1 MNILRKECGVTA
13 IPNFRFHRGS
23 LEESLKTEVVEVENI
38 KMLHEMVC
46 SQLQDYSISESA
58 LIIEFYGYDHR
69 MGKEMYSVRIYGI
82 GIVGFLDS
90 EFIS

>member
-1 MNILRKECGVTA
+1 MFI

-23 LEESLKTEVVEVENI
+23 LEESLKTEVEVENI
-38 KMLHEMVC
+38 KILHEMVC
-46 SQLQDYSISESA
+46 SQLQDYTISETA

-69 MGKEMYSVRIYGI
+69 MGKELYSVRIYGI

>member
-1 MNILRKECGVTA
+1 MKKERGVTA
-13 IPNFRFHRGS
+13 IPNFRFHRGT
-23 LEESLKTEVVEVENI
+23 LEESLKTEIEVENI

-46 SQLQDYSISESA
+46 SQLRDYAISETA

-69 MGKEMYSVRIYGI
+69 MGKELYSVRIYGI

>member
-1 MNILRKECGVTA
+1 MFI
-13 IPNFRFHRGS
+13 IPNFRFHRGW
-23 LEESLKTEVVEVENI
+23 LEESLKTEVEVENI

-58 LIIEFYGYDHR
+58 LIIELYGYDHR
-69 MGKEMYSVRIYGI
+69 LGKELYSVKIYGI

-90 EFIS
+90 EFFSVNLRV

>member
-1 MNILRKECGVTA
+1 MSKKSREIT
-13 IPNFRFHRGS
+13 IPNFRFHRET
-23 LEESLKTEVVEVENI
+23 LEESLKTVVEVENI

-46 SQLQDYSISESA
+46 SQLRDFAISETA

-69 MGKEMYSVRIYGI
+69 MGKELYSVRIYGI

>member
-1 MNILRKECGVTA
+1 MT
-13 IPNFRFHRGS
+13 NFRFHRGT
-23 LEESLKTEVVEVENI
+23 LEESLKTEVEVENI

-69 MGKEMYSVRIYGI
+69 MRKELYSVRIYGI
-82 GIVGFLDS
+82 GIVGFLDY
-90 EFIS
+90 EFISWKRRGNP